1 MTNTITYDE
10 PGVTYDDPCYLYDG
24 LVASTIIYDEPGV
37 TYDDPCYLYDGI
49 NICICT
55 CPPQP
60 PVQPVQQ
67 RPGYW
72 IGRSSERR
80 REEEELRRKRKFLS
94 VSVQARPLSVNGYDL
109 DLDVKE
115 IRFAG
120 EDDETRVEARPTK
133 FAVAEDRYQVDSAPL
148 ATSFTAAPIDP
159 EIDSEGVMEGDIL
172 PETEGAFLGLS
183 LHSALGSD
191 EEVEDAFQVIGGLS
205 GEEDFFVEAMV
216 LTGSSQDLTLSCLPV
231 TSSIGFQTKTEN
243 ASIFSIAPETAQA
256 VSVVR
261 LVVTNGGTDKDPK
274 DEG

>member
-1 MTNTITYDE
+1 VTDTIR
-10 PGVTYDDPCYLYDG
+10 
-24 LVASTIIYDEPGV
+24 YDEPGV

-49 NICICT
+49 NICQ
-55 CPPQP
+55 PQP
-60 PVQPVQQ
+60 PVQQ

-115 IRFAG
+115 VRFAG

-133 FAVAEDRYQVDSAPL
+133 FTVAEDRYQVDSVPL
-148 ATSFTAAPIDP
+148 ATSFTATPIDP
-159 EIDSEGVMEGDIL
+159 EIGSEGVIEGDIL
-172 PETEGAFLGLS
+172 PETEGAFLGP
-183 LHSALGSD
+183 D
-191 EEVEDAFQVIGGLS
+191 EEDEDAFEVLGSLS
-205 GEEDFFVEAMV
+205 GEEDLFVEAVV

-243 ASIFSIAPETAQA
+243 ALIFSIASETAQA

-261 LVVTNGGTDKDPK
+261 PVVTNDGTDKDPE